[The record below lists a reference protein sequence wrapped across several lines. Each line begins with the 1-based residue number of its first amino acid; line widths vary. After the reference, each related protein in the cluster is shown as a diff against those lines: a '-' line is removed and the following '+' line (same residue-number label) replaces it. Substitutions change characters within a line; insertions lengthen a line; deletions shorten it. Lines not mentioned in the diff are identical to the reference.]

1 MNDKP
6 ESRRRLLHWAA
17 LSSVVALVWPRSSHA
32 AENGGEGLGAR
43 IAGSYLAKVHH
54 DAFPLALAVIT
65 LTSDGGFISND
76 TSDQGAGG
84 LVPKDGAVQGVWKKV
99 GPRTIAAKTIYFAF
113 SPDGIPQWIART
125 TGQFEFDRKFDS
137 GTGDLTIALF
147 PLDQDPLD
155 PSATPVQQLHATM
168 TARRITVD

>member
-17 LSSVVALVWPRSSHA
+17 LSSVVALVWPRASQA
-32 AENGGEGLGAR
+32 AAHGGEGLGAR
-43 IAGSYLAKVHH
+43 IAGSYLGRVQH

-65 LTSDGGFISND
+65 LTSDGTFISND

-84 LVPKDGAVQGVWKKV
+84 LVPKDGAVQGVWKQV
-99 GPRTIAAKTIYFAF
+99 GPRRIAAKTLYFAF
-113 SPDGIPQWIART
+113 DPNGIPQWIART
-125 TGQFEFDRKFDS
+125 TGQFEFDRSFNT
-137 GTGDLTIALF
+137 GTGDLTIDLF
-147 PLDQDPLD
+147 HLDQDPLD